1 MTWPHRPEARGGE
14 RGEGPGAH
22 PRRRRSGLAGLL
34 VGALLLPAC
43 AGGSP
48 APGALDPGHRP
59 GAEPGRFALERDAF
73 AFPNLVR
80 ALNPDRPVEF
90 ANYCIIM
97 VRAAGQFFRFARFA
111 PDLPPV
117 SDAEYERLTRA
128 VLDLT
133 AWAPPRPA
141 ERRIVVPGYPDLRA
155 FSRDREPAIKR
166 AFGTQWSSMVHFRNW
181 RVMLAQSR
189 GHQSRLARDLVEEI
203 DGGRPAPLM
212 ITTFPEPDY
221 LNHAVLVY
229 GYHRSGS
236 ALEFRAYDPNDPGS
250 ALGVHFDP
258 ASGAFWVGPL
268 PYGPPGRIRAFRIF
282 TSPLL

>member
-1 MTWPHRPEARGGE
+1 MIWPHRPEARGGE
-14 RGEGPGAH
+14 RGEGPGATP
-22 PRRRRSGLAGLL
+22 PRPRFRLAGLL
-34 VGALLLPAC
+34 VGLLLLPAC

-48 APGALDPGHRP
+48 PPRALDPDSRI
-59 GAEPGRFALERDAF
+59 GAFALERDSF

-80 ALNPDRPVEF
+80 ALTPDRPVEF

-117 SDAEYERLTRA
+117 SDAEYDRVVRA
-128 VLDLT
+128 VLDQP
-133 AWAPPRPA
+133 AWDAPWPV
-141 ERRIVVPGYPDLRA
+141 ERRLVIPGYPDLRA
-155 FSRDREPAIKR
+155 FSRDREPLIKT
-166 AFGTQWSSMVHFRNW
+166 AFGSQWSSMWHVRNW
-181 RVMLAQSR
+181 RVVFAQSA
-189 GHQSRLARDLVEEI
+189 GHPSRLAGELVGEI
-203 DGGRPAPLM
+203 DRGLPVPLM
-212 ITTFPEPDY
+212 ITSFPEPDY
-221 LNHAVLVY
+221 LNHVVLIY

-236 ALEFRAYDPNDPGS
+236 AIEFTAYDPNDPGS
-250 ALGVHFDP
+250 PLGVNFDP

>member
-14 RGEGPGAH
+14 RGEGPGAPA
-22 PRRRRSGLAGLL
+22 PRSRSRLAGLL

-48 APGALDPGHRP
+48 PPPRAHDPESRTGA
-59 GAEPGRFALERDAF
+59 FALERDTF

-111 PDLPPV
+111 PDLPRV
-117 SDAEYERLTRA
+117 SDAEYDRLVRA
-128 VLDLT
+128 VLDQP
-133 AWAPPRPA
+133 AWDAPWPV
-141 ERRIVVPGYPDLRA
+141 ERRVVFPGYPDLRA
-155 FSRDREPAIKR
+155 FSLDREPLIKT
-166 AFGTQWSSMVHFRNW
+166 AFGSQWSSMFHVRNW
-181 RVMLAQSR
+181 RVAFAQSTD
-189 GHQSRLARDLVEEI
+189 HQTRLASELAGEI
-203 DGGRPAPLM
+203 DRGLPVPLM
-212 ITTFPEPDY
+212 ITSFPEPDY
-221 LNHAVLVY
+221 LNHVVLVY
-229 GYHRSGS
+229 DYHQSRS
-236 ALEFRAYDPNDPGS
+236 ALEFAAYDPNDPGS
-250 ALGVHFDP
+250 PLDVHFDP